1 MGTLATILTLYVLVG
16 ILFSMFLEH
25 SYKDCLLPGSEDKY
39 LTDGLRAQFIVLWP
53 VLLIRLIQK
62 LVDYY
67 GKDSDNRGDKPGFGY

>member
-1 MGTLATILTLYVLVG
+1 MGTLATVLIIYVLAG

-53 VLLIRLIQK
+53 VLLVRLIQK
-62 LVDYY
+62 IIEYD
-67 GKDSDNRGDKPGFGY
+67 GKDNNEGDKPGFGY